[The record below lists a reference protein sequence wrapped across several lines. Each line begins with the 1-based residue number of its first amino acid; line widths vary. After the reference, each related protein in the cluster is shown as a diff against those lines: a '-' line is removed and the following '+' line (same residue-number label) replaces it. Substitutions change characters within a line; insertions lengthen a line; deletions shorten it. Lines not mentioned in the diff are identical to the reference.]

1 MKNLSTLLLALFL
14 TSIAFA
20 QIDNVEPI
28 PPMKDGLREQF
39 TPDDYQNLIL
49 REKLGEIPFQGGI
62 VDQQAQV
69 DALVNNNAGA
79 GSTANFTQS
88 ETDILAFGS
97 NVLIGFNDSGS
108 NAAGNKFTGWSYST
122 DGGATFTD
130 GGTLPTNTGGD
141 AGDPVLARDENTGR
155 IYFSTLGYSVSTIQ
169 VFRSDD
175 NGLTWMA
182 PVNGTPGGGSEDK
195 QWITVD
201 NFSGPGNGNVYL
213 ITRSFGNGGIF
224 MYRSTD
230 NGNTFGPNAGT
241 LIVSGNQGAFVA
253 VGPDHSVYAFWYA
266 GTTLQM
272 RKSTDQGVTFGSAV
286 TVVSGLVGGVN
297 GDLGLVGIRQGTS
310 TASSFRSNQFPH
322 AAVNPVSGHI
332 YVTYDNDAAGTDKA
346 DVFMK
351 ISTDGGTTWGAS
363 TRVNDDA
370 TTTDQWQPT
379 IAVTPD
385 GVNIGIFY
393 YSRQEDTANNNLFK
407 YYGRTG
413 TISGSTVSFTPS
425 FAISDVA
432 SLPEFG
438 RDAVVNSV
446 YMGDYNHAVATANEF
461 HVVWSDNRDDLTG
474 GAPRKDPNVYYEKII
489 LGPPCPVGVATNP
502 NPASGTT
509 NVSINLP
516 QVTWTNGA
524 GATSI
529 EVFFNGSSVY
539 SGAPVTS
546 YSVPGPLTYSTT
558 YGWRVNESN
567 GTCTTY
573 GPNWTFTTMQ
583 DPNLVIDTVKIY
595 PGNGA
600 YWTGTCTASAKT
612 DTSEVRGAN
621 SEDGWIVFDVSG
633 FPSGT
638 IFTSAEF
645 FGFVNA
651 TYFPYWS
658 LTPMG
663 TIDPRTATASEI
675 KTYVQANSG
684 SGTAYIYSN
693 ESSTFTTGWHSW
705 VPESS
710 ILTALQG
717 SLSQGW
723 FACGMDSRDNS
734 ATYYIEFDGWAET
747 NVPYL
752 EVIYQYTVPVE
763 LTSFTANAVK
773 DEVKLNWATATETN
787 NQGFQVE
794 KMNADG
800 TFEQIGYLAGFGT
813 TTEPKAYSFTDSKL
827 DAGTYTYRLK
837 QIDFDGSFEY
847 SDVVE
852 VEVSIPAVY
861 ALEQNYPN
869 PFNPST
875 TINYSIAEDGFVKL
889 AIYNMLGEEVA
900 TIVNTTQKAGKYE
913 VNFNAS
919 KLSSG
924 VYVYR
929 IEATNFTAS
938 KKLMLLK

>member
-14 TSIAFA
+14 TSLAFA
-20 QIDNVEPI
+20 QSDKVEPI
-28 PPMKDGLREQF
+28 PPMKDGLRGPISPEE
-39 TPDDYQNLIL
+39 YQNLIL
-49 REKLGEIPFQGGI
+49 REKLGEFPFRGGI

-69 DALVNNNAGA
+69 DALVNNNAG
-79 GSTANFTQS
+79 STGTGYFTQS
-88 ETDILAFGS
+88 ETDILAFGD
-97 NVLIGFNDSGS
+97 NILIGFNDSGS
-108 NAAGNKFTGWSYST
+108 HSSPTKFTGFSYST
-122 DGGATFTD
+122 DGGATFID
-130 GGTLPTNTGGD
+130 GDQLPTNTGGD
-141 AGDPVLARDENTGR
+141 AGDPVFGRNETTGR
-155 IYFSTLGYSVSTIQ
+155 IYFSTLGWNVSTIQ

-175 NGLTWMA
+175 NGLTWMT

-230 NGNTFGPNAGT
+230 NGNTFGPSGGVS
-241 LIVSGNQGAFVA
+241 IVSGNQGAFVA

-266 GTTLQM
+266 GSSLQV

-286 TVVSGLVGGVN
+286 TVASGLVGGVN

-310 TASSFRSNQFPH
+310 TASSFRSSEFPH
-322 AAVNPVSGHI
+322 AAVNPVSGDI
-332 YVTYDNDAAGTDKA
+332 YVTYDNDAAGVDKA
-346 DVFMK
+346 DVFMTM
-351 ISTDGGTTWGAS
+351 STDGGATWSAS

-385 GVNIGIFY
+385 GQNIGIFY
-393 YSRQEDTANNNLFK
+393 YSRQEDAANNLFK

-413 TISGSTVSFTPS
+413 TISGSTISFTPS

-438 RDAVVNSV
+438 RDSPVNTV
-446 YMGDYNHAVATANEF
+446 YMGDYNHAVATDNAF
-461 HVVWSDNRDDLTG
+461 HVVWSDNRDDLPG

-539 SGAPVTS
+539 TGAPVTS

-558 YGWRVNESN
+558 YSWRVNESN
-567 GTCTTY
+567 GTCTSY

-583 DPNLVIDTVKIY
+583 DPNLVIDTMKIY

-621 SEDGWIVFDVSG
+621 SEDGWIVFDVSS

-645 FGFVNA
+645 FGYVNA
-651 TYFPYWS
+651 TYYPYWS

-663 TIDPRTATASEI
+663 TIDPRTATA
-675 KTYVQANSG
+675 
-684 SGTAYIYSN
+684 
-693 ESSTFTTGWHSW
+693 
-705 VPESS
+705 
-710 ILTALQG
+710 
-717 SLSQGW
+717 
-723 FACGMDSRDNS
+723 
-734 ATYYIEFDGWAET
+734 
-747 NVPYL
+747 
-752 EVIYQYTVPVE
+752 
-763 LTSFTANAVK
+763 
-773 DEVKLNWATATETN
+773 
-787 NQGFQVE
+787 
-794 KMNADG
+794 
-800 TFEQIGYLAGFGT
+800 
-813 TTEPKAYSFTDSKL
+813 
-827 DAGTYTYRLK
+827 
-837 QIDFDGSFEY
+837 
-847 SDVVE
+847 
-852 VEVSIPAVY
+852 
-861 ALEQNYPN
+861 
-869 PFNPST
+869 
-875 TINYSIAEDGFVKL
+875 
-889 AIYNMLGEEVA
+889 
-900 TIVNTTQKAGKYE
+900 
-913 VNFNAS
+913 
-919 KLSSG
+919 
-924 VYVYR
+924 
-929 IEATNFTAS
+929 
-938 KKLMLLK
+938 